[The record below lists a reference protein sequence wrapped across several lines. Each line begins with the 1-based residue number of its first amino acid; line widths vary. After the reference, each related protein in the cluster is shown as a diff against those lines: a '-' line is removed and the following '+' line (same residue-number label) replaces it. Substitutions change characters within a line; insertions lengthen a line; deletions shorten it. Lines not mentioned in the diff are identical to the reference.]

1 MSVIDISPS
10 GDGGLTGKLSFPPA
24 ALESYKAIS
33 DEPPELPP
41 GFTIRMTS
49 DEQYMISDG
58 QYKGMKGNF
67 VLTGG
72 QITGINFVG
81 RLAVKQ

>member
-1 MSVIDISPS
+1 M
-10 GDGGLTGKLSFPPA
+10 TRRC
-24 ALESYKAIS
+24 

-41 GFTIRMTS
+41 RFTIRMIG

-67 VLTGG
+67 ARTGS
-72 QITGINFVG
+72 QITGINFTG

>member
-1 MSVIDISPS
+1 M
-10 GDGGLTGKLSFPPA
+10 TG
-24 ALESYKAIS
+24 
-33 DEPPELPP
+33 
-41 GFTIRMTS
+41 

-67 VLTGG
+67 VRTDGR
-72 QITGINFVG
+72 ITGINFTG

>member
-1 MSVIDISPS
+1 MM
-10 GDGGLTGKLSFPPA
+10 GQ

-33 DEPPELPP
+33 DEPPEPVP
-41 GFTIRMTS
+41 GFKVRMTG

-67 VLTGG
+67 IRTGG
-72 QITGINFVG
+72 QITGINFTG